1 MTRTEKL
8 LYTLIFIIISFIVFL
23 FIQNFNKISN
33 NMEEFISNMKEP
45 KINIPNDKT
54 IYNRKYTYKT
64 VHETDN
70 FIPKNIDDLKNI
82 YYTILNKGWDEFTF
96 YCDKE
101 YESCADDV
109 RNIAND
115 SEYINLINNYVSP
128 FNSYKKYNTV
138 ITNNN
143 EINVSIEKLY
153 TKDEIDKI
161 NNKLDNI
168 FNDLSINNTIN
179 SNNIKK
185 LHDYLIDN
193 IKYDEQYK
201 ENNRESI
208 SNKAYGA
215 LFNGVALCSGYTDT
229 FALMLDR
236 LSIPN
241 FKVTSSEHVWN
252 VIYYNGKWTHIDATW
267 DDDEVNKNNQ
277 HNFNINDYLELK

>member
-96 YCDKE
+96 YCDKD

-109 RNIAND
+109 KTIAND

-138 ITNNN
+138 ITNDN
-143 EINVSIEKLY
+143 EINVTLEKL
-153 TKDEIDKI
+153 
-161 NNKLDNI
+161 
-168 FNDLSINNTIN
+168 
-179 SNNIKK
+179 
-185 LHDYLIDN
+185 
-193 IKYDEQYK
+193 
-201 ENNRESI
+201 
-208 SNKAYGA
+208 
-215 LFNGVALCSGYTDT
+215 
-229 FALMLDR
+229 
-236 LSIPN
+236 
-241 FKVTSSEHVWN
+241 
-252 VIYYNGKWTHIDATW
+252 
-267 DDDEVNKNNQ
+267 
-277 HNFNINDYLELK
+277 

>member
-8 LYTLIFIIISFIVFL
+8 LYTLVVLVVSFILFL
-23 FIQNFNKISN
+23 FFQNFEKINSDIDK
-33 NMEEFISNMKEP
+33 FITSMKEP

-54 IYNRKYTYKT
+54 IYNRKYSYKT
-64 VHETDN
+64 VHETNN

-96 YCDKE
+96 YCDKD

-109 RNIAND
+109 KTIAND
-115 SEYINLINNYVSP
+115 SEYINLINNYISP

-138 ITNNN
+138 ITNDL
-143 EINVSIEKLY
+143 EIH
-153 TKDEIDKI
+153 D
-161 NNKLDNI
+161 
-168 FNDLSINNTIN
+168 TI
-179 SNNIKK
+179 SSTNIKK
-185 LHDYLIDN
+185 LHDYVINN
-193 IKYDEQYK
+193 IKYDEEYK

-215 LFNGVALCSGYTDT
+215 LFNGIALCSGYTDT

-241 FKVTSSEHVWN
+241 FKVTSEEHVWN
-252 VIYYNGKWTHIDATW
+252 VIYYNGKWTHIDATL
-267 DDDEVNKNNQ
+267 DDDEINKNNQ
-277 HNFNINDYLELK
+277 HNFYMITTEELLKKDKEEHNFNINDYLELK

>member
-8 LYTLIFIIISFIVFL
+8 LYTLVVLVVSFILFL
-23 FIQNFNKISN
+23 FFQNFEKINSDINK
-33 NMEEFISNMKEP
+33 FITSMKEP

-54 IYNRKYTYKT
+54 IYNRKYSYKT
-64 VHETDN
+64 VHETNN

-96 YCDKE
+96 YCDKD

-109 RNIAND
+109 KTIAND

-138 ITNNN
+138 ITNDN
-143 EINVSIEKLY
+143 EINVTLEKLY
-153 TKDEIDKI
+153 TKDEINKI
-161 NNKLDNI
+161 NEKLDKI
-168 FNDLSINNTIN
+168 FNDLEIHDTI
-179 SNNIKK
+179 SSTNIKK
-185 LHDYLIDN
+185 LHDYVINN
-193 IKYDEQYK
+193 IKYDEEYK

-215 LFNGVALCSGYTDT
+215 LFNGIALCSGYTDT

-241 FKVTSSEHVWN
+241 FKVTSEEHV
-252 VIYYNGKWTHIDATW
+252 
-267 DDDEVNKNNQ
+267 
-277 HNFNINDYLELK
+277 